1 MAGGSYFIWIPFLLC
16 CVFEAS
22 DNRHVHQNV
31 NLVTGRTGHSELD
44 QIISKLPITLP
55 EGIDPKNI
63 NITSIV
69 VKTCTGMK
77 EQLARL
83 DSQLRQITHRNS
95 LLDNEAFGL
104 RSEVRL
110 LKLQLAACSST
121 ASTITDSY
129 QIQLQNKMKQLLE
142 TDSGM
147 FLILKTLALT
157 REVNSL
163 EGKIKHAA
171 NSTETTPEFGVLQRQ
186 LQEKTTELNEK
197 IQQIERSHTNSS
209 LILQVIS
216 LQTQIWDL
224 EQAKSRRGEAGLQ
237 PDRRIIALQDQ
248 LDRKISE
255 LRGNRDAGST
265 MLELVSVHSKISVI
279 QRLISVHIEESRTN
293 TIDYQRQWRQ
303 KAELLKRKISQLNR
317 EESNTELTKEIL
329 MLQMEVENL
338 RQLLLNAKKTS
349 DFQLK
354 ELRVILEKERK
365 QQENIQKQ
373 LEETDYAQAQLIMNI
388 VSIMKELRERV
399 EQPDQTTS
407 TSDATTLQTL
417 LQTKEREYTKAQAEI
432 KELQRKLR
440 LKSEECS
447 GLEERYEQVK
457 TEFEQKI
464 VQLNRTGDSKAALI
478 LNVINLHD
486 DLKTLREL
494 ISTSDNP
501 ERISELQR
509 QLEEKQEDLNSKTA
523 DIERLIPNPKI
534 ILTIIELQNEI
545 WDLQKKAGN
554 EATSGRIKALQNR
567 VDGLMTEIDDT
578 DDNNTKLVLKIITLQ
593 SQVEQLKRQLSQAT
607 QATLPELRNDLET
620 TRKELQKYVSELN
633 EKNQTNAR
641 LILTVTD
648 LHKQLRDLEREKQS
662 EGQAASA
669 TITKLRE
676 QLKEKVEE
684 HSRDQAEIKALL
696 NQLNQTEAQCS
707 SFEHKLKEV
716 KTEFE
721 QKIVQLNR
729 TGDSKAALIL
739 NVINLHD
746 DLKTLRELI
755 STSDNPERIS
765 ELQRQLE
772 EKQEDLNSKTAD
784 IERLIPNP
792 KIILTIIELQNEIWD
807 LQKKA
812 GNEATSGRIKALQN
826 RVDGLMTEIDDTDDN
841 NTKLVLKIITL
852 QSQVEQLKRQ
862 LSQATQATLPEL
874 RSDLETT
881 RKELQKYVSEL
892 NEKNQTNAR
901 LILTVTDLHKQLRN
915 LENERRND
923 NTTSSLTI
931 TYLREQLKAK
941 MVEHSHDQA
950 EIKALQALLQTKERE
965 QAIAQT
971 EVRELQRKLRL
982 KSEEC
987 SGLEERYGEVKTE
1000 FEQKIAE
1007 LNRTADSKAALILN
1021 VINLHDE
1028 LNTLRELI
1036 STTGDPERISELQR
1050 QLEVKQEDLNTK
1062 TADIERLIPN
1072 PKIILTIIEL
1082 QNEIWDLQKKAANE
1096 TTSGRIK
1103 ALQNRVDG
1111 LMTEIDDRDDNNTK
1125 LVLKIINLQSQAE
1138 QLKRQ
1143 LLDLQKLGT
1152 TQATQLRSDLET
1164 TRKELQKYVN
1174 ELNEKNQTNAR
1185 LILTVTD
1192 LHKQLRNIEREKQS
1206 EGQAASATITKLREQ
1221 LKEKVEE
1228 HSRDQAEI
1236 KALLNQLNQTEAQC
1250 SNFEHKLKDLQ
1261 NDLDAKMKELQSR
1274 SDTVTSLALQIS
1286 TLTLQLEE
1294 LKRQLQN
1301 TDSET
1306 KIKELQKIIDEKT
1319 NELDK
1324 KTEELKARSAQP
1336 QRLLQ
1341 IITIQ
1346 TEIEKLANVATTDAD
1361 YIKIKTLTDHQNYL
1375 IDGIQDENNEN
1386 TKLMFKILAQQ
1397 EEIVRLKKQKEAQ
1410 AQAELERIKDLENE
1424 LEDIRTQIKDKTLV
1438 LDSSDMRISNLSAQ
1452 IMELHKKIKPL
1463 EDEISYLKEENAENV
1478 EELQKRLDL
1487 SKRQLQDSELR
1498 LKDADAVNFNS
1509 MMEIADLRAKLK
1521 AARKLG
1527 SKVATQNI
1535 NELEQQT
1542 QTQQRENKKL
1552 ENTNKDLKQEIKE
1565 LKMCCNDANTQCDDL
1580 QRQLQQSQEDADR
1593 LQQQLHEK
1601 DANLKQLQQELDK
1614 QTTENNNL
1622 QYEYSSLQD
1631 EKDKL
1636 EKDLQELQ
1644 DRVADV
1650 EDKTI
1655 HAKKMTFDPN
1665 TANPR
1670 IALSADNSEMTTSM
1684 EILDVPDHPG
1694 RFDVL
1699 LAVLGKTGFSTGRQY
1714 WEVSV
1719 AGKRCYHIGM
1729 ASESAPRKGT
1739 PSFSPANGY
1748 WTIVLN
1754 KQGQYRAI
1762 DRRPAAIPVQT
1773 QPLTLGI
1780 LLDYKNGQIS
1790 FYDAGARSHM
1800 YSFAGQRF
1808 TDKIYPFVN
1817 FCVEEVGIQTPIVL
1831 LTPGSVDWIK

>member
-862 LSQATQATLPEL
+862 LSQATQAT
-874 RSDLETT
+874 
-881 RKELQKYVSEL
+881 
-892 NEKNQTNAR
+892 
-901 LILTVTDLHKQLRN
+901 
-915 LENERRND
+915 
-923 NTTSSLTI
+923 
-931 TYLREQLKAK
+931 
-941 MVEHSHDQA
+941 
-950 EIKALQALLQTKERE
+950 
-965 QAIAQT
+965 
-971 EVRELQRKLRL
+971 
-982 KSEEC
+982 
-987 SGLEERYGEVKTE
+987 
-1000 FEQKIAE
+1000 
-1007 LNRTADSKAALILN
+1007 
-1021 VINLHDE
+1021 
-1028 LNTLRELI
+1028 
-1036 STTGDPERISELQR
+1036 
-1050 QLEVKQEDLNTK
+1050 
-1062 TADIERLIPN
+1062 
-1072 PKIILTIIEL
+1072 
-1082 QNEIWDLQKKAANE
+1082 
-1096 TTSGRIK
+1096 
-1103 ALQNRVDG
+1103 
-1111 LMTEIDDRDDNNTK
+1111 
-1125 LVLKIINLQSQAE
+1125 
-1138 QLKRQ
+1138 
-1143 LLDLQKLGT
+1143 
-1152 TQATQLRSDLET
+1152 QLRSDLET

>member
-841 NTKLVLKIITL
+841 NTKLVLKII
-852 QSQVEQLKRQ
+852 
-862 LSQATQATLPEL
+862 
-874 RSDLETT
+874 
-881 RKELQKYVSEL
+881 
-892 NEKNQTNAR
+892 
-901 LILTVTDLHKQLRN
+901 
-915 LENERRND
+915 
-923 NTTSSLTI
+923 
-931 TYLREQLKAK
+931 
-941 MVEHSHDQA
+941 
-950 EIKALQALLQTKERE
+950 
-965 QAIAQT
+965 
-971 EVRELQRKLRL
+971 
-982 KSEEC
+982 
-987 SGLEERYGEVKTE
+987 
-1000 FEQKIAE
+1000 
-1007 LNRTADSKAALILN
+1007 
-1021 VINLHDE
+1021 
-1028 LNTLRELI
+1028 
-1036 STTGDPERISELQR
+1036 
-1050 QLEVKQEDLNTK
+1050 
-1062 TADIERLIPN
+1062 
-1072 PKIILTIIEL
+1072 
-1082 QNEIWDLQKKAANE
+1082 
-1096 TTSGRIK
+1096 
-1103 ALQNRVDG
+1103 
-1111 LMTEIDDRDDNNTK
+1111 
-1125 LVLKIINLQSQAE
+1125 NLQSQAE

>member
-812 GNEATSGRIKALQN
+812 
-826 RVDGLMTEIDDTDDN
+826 
-841 NTKLVLKIITL
+841 
-852 QSQVEQLKRQ
+852 
-862 LSQATQATLPEL
+862 
-874 RSDLETT
+874 
-881 RKELQKYVSEL
+881 
-892 NEKNQTNAR
+892 
-901 LILTVTDLHKQLRN
+901 
-915 LENERRND
+915 
-923 NTTSSLTI
+923 
-931 TYLREQLKAK
+931 
-941 MVEHSHDQA
+941 
-950 EIKALQALLQTKERE
+950 
-965 QAIAQT
+965 
-971 EVRELQRKLRL
+971 
-982 KSEEC
+982 
-987 SGLEERYGEVKTE
+987 
-1000 FEQKIAE
+1000 
-1007 LNRTADSKAALILN
+1007 
-1021 VINLHDE
+1021 
-1028 LNTLRELI
+1028 
-1036 STTGDPERISELQR
+1036 
-1050 QLEVKQEDLNTK
+1050 
-1062 TADIERLIPN
+1062 
-1072 PKIILTIIEL
+1072 
-1082 QNEIWDLQKKAANE
+1082 ANE

>member
-755 STSDNPERIS
+755 STSDN
-765 ELQRQLE
+765 
-772 EKQEDLNSKTAD
+772 
-784 IERLIPNP
+784 
-792 KIILTIIELQNEIWD
+792 
-807 LQKKA
+807 
-812 GNEATSGRIKALQN
+812 
-826 RVDGLMTEIDDTDDN
+826 
-841 NTKLVLKIITL
+841 
-852 QSQVEQLKRQ
+852 
-862 LSQATQATLPEL
+862 
-874 RSDLETT
+874 
-881 RKELQKYVSEL
+881 
-892 NEKNQTNAR
+892 
-901 LILTVTDLHKQLRN
+901 
-915 LENERRND
+915 
-923 NTTSSLTI
+923 
-931 TYLREQLKAK
+931 
-941 MVEHSHDQA
+941 
-950 EIKALQALLQTKERE
+950 
-965 QAIAQT
+965 
-971 EVRELQRKLRL
+971 
-982 KSEEC
+982 
-987 SGLEERYGEVKTE
+987 
-1000 FEQKIAE
+1000 
-1007 LNRTADSKAALILN
+1007 
-1021 VINLHDE
+1021 
-1028 LNTLRELI
+1028 
-1036 STTGDPERISELQR
+1036 PERISELQR

>member
-432 KELQRKLR
+432 KELQRKLW

-447 GLEERYEQVK
+447 GLEERYEQ
-457 TEFEQKI
+457 
-464 VQLNRTGDSKAALI
+464 
-478 LNVINLHD
+478 
-486 DLKTLREL
+486 
-494 ISTSDNP
+494 
-501 ERISELQR
+501 
-509 QLEEKQEDLNSKTA
+509 
-523 DIERLIPNPKI
+523 
-534 ILTIIELQNEI
+534 
-545 WDLQKKAGN
+545 
-554 EATSGRIKALQNR
+554 
-567 VDGLMTEIDDT
+567 
-578 DDNNTKLVLKIITLQ
+578 
-593 SQVEQLKRQLSQAT
+593 
-607 QATLPELRNDLET
+607 
-620 TRKELQKYVSELN
+620 
-633 EKNQTNAR
+633 
-641 LILTVTD
+641 
-648 LHKQLRDLEREKQS
+648 
-662 EGQAASA
+662 
-669 TITKLRE
+669 
-676 QLKEKVEE
+676 
-684 HSRDQAEIKALL
+684 
-696 NQLNQTEAQCS
+696 
-707 SFEHKLKEV
+707 V

>member
-607 QATLPELRNDLET
+607 QATLPELRN
-620 TRKELQKYVSELN
+620 
-633 EKNQTNAR
+633 
-641 LILTVTD
+641 
-648 LHKQLRDLEREKQS
+648 
-662 EGQAASA
+662 
-669 TITKLRE
+669 
-676 QLKEKVEE
+676 
-684 HSRDQAEIKALL
+684 
-696 NQLNQTEAQCS
+696 
-707 SFEHKLKEV
+707 
-716 KTEFE
+716 
-721 QKIVQLNR
+721 
-729 TGDSKAALIL
+729 
-739 NVINLHD
+739 
-746 DLKTLRELI
+746 
-755 STSDNPERIS
+755 
-765 ELQRQLE
+765 
-772 EKQEDLNSKTAD
+772 
-784 IERLIPNP
+784 
-792 KIILTIIELQNEIWD
+792 
-807 LQKKA
+807 
-812 GNEATSGRIKALQN
+812 
-826 RVDGLMTEIDDTDDN
+826 
-841 NTKLVLKIITL
+841 
-852 QSQVEQLKRQ
+852 
-862 LSQATQATLPEL
+862 
-874 RSDLETT
+874 DLETT

>member
-915 LENERRND
+915 
-923 NTTSSLTI
+923 
-931 TYLREQLKAK
+931 
-941 MVEHSHDQA
+941 
-950 EIKALQALLQTKERE
+950 
-965 QAIAQT
+965 
-971 EVRELQRKLRL
+971 
-982 KSEEC
+982 
-987 SGLEERYGEVKTE
+987 
-1000 FEQKIAE
+1000 
-1007 LNRTADSKAALILN
+1007 
-1021 VINLHDE
+1021 
-1028 LNTLRELI
+1028 
-1036 STTGDPERISELQR
+1036 
-1050 QLEVKQEDLNTK
+1050 
-1062 TADIERLIPN
+1062 
-1072 PKIILTIIEL
+1072 
-1082 QNEIWDLQKKAANE
+1082 
-1096 TTSGRIK
+1096 
-1103 ALQNRVDG
+1103 
-1111 LMTEIDDRDDNNTK
+1111 
-1125 LVLKIINLQSQAE
+1125 
-1138 QLKRQ
+1138 
-1143 LLDLQKLGT
+1143 
-1152 TQATQLRSDLET
+1152 
-1164 TRKELQKYVN
+1164 
-1174 ELNEKNQTNAR
+1174 
-1185 LILTVTD
+1185 
-1192 LHKQLRNIEREKQS
+1192 IEREKQS

>member
-826 RVDGLMTEIDDTDDN
+826 RVDGLMTEIDD
-841 NTKLVLKIITL
+841 
-852 QSQVEQLKRQ
+852 
-862 LSQATQATLPEL
+862 
-874 RSDLETT
+874 
-881 RKELQKYVSEL
+881 
-892 NEKNQTNAR
+892 
-901 LILTVTDLHKQLRN
+901 
-915 LENERRND
+915 
-923 NTTSSLTI
+923 
-931 TYLREQLKAK
+931 
-941 MVEHSHDQA
+941 
-950 EIKALQALLQTKERE
+950 
-965 QAIAQT
+965 
-971 EVRELQRKLRL
+971 
-982 KSEEC
+982 
-987 SGLEERYGEVKTE
+987 
-1000 FEQKIAE
+1000 
-1007 LNRTADSKAALILN
+1007 
-1021 VINLHDE
+1021 
-1028 LNTLRELI
+1028 
-1036 STTGDPERISELQR
+1036 
-1050 QLEVKQEDLNTK
+1050 
-1062 TADIERLIPN
+1062 
-1072 PKIILTIIEL
+1072 
-1082 QNEIWDLQKKAANE
+1082 
-1096 TTSGRIK
+1096 
-1103 ALQNRVDG
+1103 
-1111 LMTEIDDRDDNNTK
+1111 RDDNNTK